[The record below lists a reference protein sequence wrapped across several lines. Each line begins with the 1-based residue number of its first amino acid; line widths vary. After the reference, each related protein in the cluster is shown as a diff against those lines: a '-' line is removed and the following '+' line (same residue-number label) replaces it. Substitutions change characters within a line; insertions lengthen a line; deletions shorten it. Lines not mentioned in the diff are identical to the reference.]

1 MSTSNNI
8 ILFPVK
14 SSRPPPLTMEQVEE
28 NLDLV
33 RQVHIQETLEL
44 VVPKLFESFSMAGF
58 GGDDDSNEY
67 LKDGAMVV
75 EAARS
80 FLCKA
85 SGLDH
90 PLQLIAENMF
100 EQIDEEGNLE
110 VSDKVKIIITP
121 NNEGKS

>member
-1 MSTSNNI
+1 MAASNNI
-8 ILFPVK
+8 ITFPGK
-14 SSRPPPLTMEQVEE
+14 TSRPPPLTLEQVEE

-33 RQVHIQETLEL
+33 RQIHIQETLEL
-44 VVPKLFESFSMAGF
+44 VVPKLFESFSVAGF
-58 GGDDDSNEY
+58 GADDESNEY

-80 FLCKA
+80 FLCKV
-85 SGLDH
+85 SGVHH

-100 EQIDEEGNLE
+100 EQIDDEGNLE

-121 NNEGKS
+121 NEGKS

>member
-1 MSTSNNI
+1 MASSNNI
-8 ILFPVK
+8 IQFPGK
-14 SSRPPPLTMEQVEE
+14 SKMGPPMTLEQVEE
-28 NLDLV
+28 NMDLI

-44 VVPKLFESFSMAGF
+44 VVPKLFENFSMAGF
-58 GGDDDSNEY
+58 GTDDESTEF

-80 FLCKA
+80 FLCKV
-85 SGLDH
+85 SGMSH

-100 EQIDEEGNLE
+100 EQVDAEGNLE

-121 NNEGKS
+121 NEGKS

>member
-1 MSTSNNI
+1 MASSNNI
-8 ILFPVK
+8 IQFPGK
-14 SSRPPPLTMEQVEE
+14 SKMAPPMTLEQVEE
-28 NLDLV
+28 NMDLI

-44 VVPKLFESFSMAGF
+44 VVPKLFENFSMAGF
-58 GGDDDSNEY
+58 GTDDESMEY

-80 FLCKA
+80 FLCKV
-85 SGLDH
+85 SGMSH

-100 EQIDEEGNLE
+100 EQVDAEGNLE

-121 NNEGKS
+121 NEGKS

>member
-1 MSTSNNI
+1 MDTSNNV
-8 ILFPVK
+8 ILFPLK

-44 VVPKLFESFSMAGF
+44 VMPKVFESFSMAGF
-58 GGDDDSNEY
+58 GTEDESMDC
-67 LKDGAMVV
+67 LKHGAMIV
-75 EAARS
+75 ESARS
-80 FLCKA
+80 FLCKL
-85 SGLDH
+85 SGLSH

-100 EQIDEEGNLE
+100 EQVDDEGNLE

-121 NNEGKS
+121 NEGKS

>member
-1 MSTSNNI
+1 M
-8 ILFPVK
+8 
-14 SSRPPPLTMEQVEE
+14 
-28 NLDLV
+28 DLI

-44 VVPKLFESFSMAGF
+44 VVPKLFENFSMAGF
-58 GGDDDSNEY
+58 GTDDESMEF

-80 FLCKA
+80 FLCKV
-85 SGLDH
+85 SGMSH

-100 EQIDEEGNLE
+100 EQVDAEGNLE

-121 NNEGKS
+121 NEGKS

>member
-1 MSTSNNI
+1 MATSNNVI
-8 ILFPVK
+8 QFPGK
-14 SSRPPPLTMEQVEE
+14 SSRHPPQTLEEVEE

-58 GGDDDSNEY
+58 GGDDESNEY
-67 LKDGAMVV
+67 LKHGAMVV

-80 FLCKA
+80 FLCKV
-85 SGLDH
+85 SGMSH

-100 EQIDEEGNLE
+100 EQIDDEGNLE

-121 NNEGKS
+121 NEGKS

>member
-1 MSTSNNI
+1 MATSNNV
-8 ILFPVK
+8 ILFPGK
-14 SSRPPPLTMEQVEE
+14 SNRPPPITLEQVEE

-33 RQVHIQETLEL
+33 RQIHIQETLEL
-44 VVPKLFESFSMAGF
+44 VVPKLFENFSMAGF
-58 GGDDDSNEY
+58 GTDDESMEY

-80 FLCKA
+80 FLCKV
-85 SGLDH
+85 SGMHH

-100 EQIDEEGNLE
+100 EQIDAEGNLE

-121 NNEGKS
+121 NEGKS